1 MDSTAHYD
9 SPLGGITLAS
19 DGNAL
24 VGLWFDGQKYFASVL
39 QENAEEK
46 ALPVFDE
53 AARWLDAYFSGSE
66 PDFTPPLLLRGTP
79 FRRAVWGALMAVPF
93 GQTVTYG
100 WLACRLGLPA
110 AAARAVGGAVARNP
124 VSLIVPCH
132 RVIGADGR
140 LTGYAGGEWRKAWLT
155 GLEKQSKV

>member
-79 FRRAVWGALMAVPF
+79 FRRAVWEAL
-93 GQTVTYG
+93 
-100 WLACRLGLPA
+100 
-110 AAARAVGGAVARNP
+110 
-124 VSLIVPCH
+124 SLIVPCH

-155 GLEKQSKV
+155 GLEKRSKV